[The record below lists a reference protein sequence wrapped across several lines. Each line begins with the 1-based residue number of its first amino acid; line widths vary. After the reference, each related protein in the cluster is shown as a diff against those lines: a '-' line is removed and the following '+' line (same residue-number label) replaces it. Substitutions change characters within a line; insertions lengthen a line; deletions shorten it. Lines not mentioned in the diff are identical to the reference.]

1 MGTYYKKIE
10 DYIDRID
17 NGCWIEVGVDRG
29 EGSTKFFSDLTAA
42 RGVDFYGIDMDPDQI
57 ARAKDSLSV
66 DGQLPKHVTL
76 ACDRGEN
83 YIQQL
88 TADKPDLKASLVYLD
103 NFDWDYW
110 LGGQEEPFVAG
121 VKQNYRDK
129 MGVEMTNV
137 QSQVTHLLQAIYLM
151 HMMSDNSIIVCDDTW
166 YHLNEGVFIGK
177 CSAVIPYL
185 FLNGYSLLHN
195 QGYRQNSGA
204 ILGRFKSAD

>member
-1 MGTYYKKIE
+1 
-10 DYIDRID
+10 
-17 NGCWIEVGVDRG
+17 
-29 EGSTKFFSDLTAA
+29 
-42 RGVDFYGIDMDPDQI
+42 MDPDQI
-57 ARAKDSLSV
+57 ARATENLNM
-66 DGQLPKHVTL
+66 DGKLPAHVTL
-76 ACDRGEN
+76 SCDRGEN

-88 TADKPDLKASLVYLD
+88 SNNNLDLKASLVYLD

-129 MGVEMTNV
+129 MGIEMTNV

-151 HMMSDNSIIVCDDTW
+151 HMMSENSIIVCDDTW
-166 YHLNEGVFIGK
+166 YHPTEGVFIGK
-177 CSAVIPYL
+177 CSAVVPYL
-185 FLNGYSLLHN
+185 LLNGYSLLHN

>member
-1 MGTYYKKIE
+1 MGTYYKKVE
-10 DYIDRID
+10 DYLDRID

-29 EGSTKFFSDLTAA
+29 EGSTRWLADLAGK
-42 RGVDFYGIDMDPDQI
+42 RGVDFHGVDMDPDQI
-57 ARAKDSLSV
+57 ARATENLSM
-66 DGQLPKHVTL
+66 DGKLPAHVTL

-88 TADKPDLKASLVYLD
+88 SSNDPDLRASLVYLD

-110 LGGQEEPFVAG
+110 LGGQEEAFVAG

-129 MGVEMTNV
+129 MGIEMTNV

-151 HMMSDNSIIVCDDTW
+151 NMMSDNSIIVCDDTW
-166 YHLNEGVFIGK
+166 YHPNEGVFIGK

-204 ILGRFKSAD
+204 ILGRFKSK